1 MAQGR
6 GAVGRVDG
14 DLTVLAPQLGDEWRE
29 PRKLLGDELRILL
42 GAREVR
48 HCPSQR
54 KPRRLIGHQQRNP
67 QRLLEIAGAEPADLR
82 VMVEARR
89 LYIVGRRYDRERD
102 LRGSVLLKEIAYGDF
117 AKKVHLP
124 VPVAYDEATASYR
137 DGILT
142 IRLPVSERAA
152 LPQHRTEI
160 RMTVRR
166 VPA

>member
-1 MAQGR
+1 MTDDFFAEFDAMFAELARRSRPGQFEPN
-6 GAVGRVDG
+6 ADLYLSVDG
-14 DLTVLAPQLGDEWRE
+14 STMLVDV
-29 PRKLLGDELRILL
+29 
-42 GAREVR
+42 
-48 HCPSQR
+48 
-54 KPRRLIGHQQRNP
+54 
-67 QRLLEIAGAEPADLR
+67 EIAGAEPADLR

-102 LRGSVLLKEIAYGDF
+102 LRGSVLLKEIAYGEF
-117 AKKVHLP
+117 AKKIHLP